1 MGDAL
6 ATFLASKC
14 GRSRPQLQ
22 SDIDDLPRAPH
33 ESNQSMTKKSSTRDA
48 KVAAARK
55 RKAAANK
62 DGAKRK
68 RKGNTG
74 TETRQARS
82 SQVASGGT
90 KQAREATRSKLLRE
104 IRSLAMGAIT
114 ALEEQDYEAVREK
127 LTTIAQ
133 RGDK

>member
-1 MGDAL
+1 
-6 ATFLASKC
+6 
-14 GRSRPQLQ
+14 
-22 SDIDDLPRAPH
+22 
-33 ESNQSMTKKSSTRDA
+33 MTAKKSAMRDA

-74 TETRQARS
+74 SGTRQARS
-82 SQVASGGT
+82 SQLASGGT

-104 IRSLAMGAIT
+104 IRALAMGAI
-114 ALEEQDYEAVREK
+114 ASLDDQDYDAVREK
-127 LTTIAQ
+127 LMTIAQ